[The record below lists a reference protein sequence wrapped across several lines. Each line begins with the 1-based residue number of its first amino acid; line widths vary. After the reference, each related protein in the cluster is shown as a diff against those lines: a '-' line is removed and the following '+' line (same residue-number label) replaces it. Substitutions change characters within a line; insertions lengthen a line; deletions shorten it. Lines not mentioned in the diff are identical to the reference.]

1 MAQLDKIAD
10 NIVKKADTKEDVTMS
25 SFWAEGGCLA
35 QAGVRLIG
43 IGLEELGVEEFIEG
57 KFFDG
62 ELYIDTDKKNYKALN
77 FKNLGVLAMIPAL
90 VAKVARDTVR
100 KAKQMGISG
109 DMKGDKMQTG
119 GLLVV
124 SPKGEKVLYEF
135 KQENPADH
143 AENAAI
149 LKFSCCL
156 QSLFLLL
163 CLVSRLF
170 FLLLDLF
177 EAVELLSLQ
186 FIKLRDDVGK
196 GTFIARN
203 DD

>member
-1 MAQLDKIAD
+1 MFCRVGA
-10 NIVKKADTKEDVTMS
+10 KELS
-25 SFWAEGGCLA
+25 LLAPQLA

-77 FKNLGVLAMIPAL
+77 FRNLSVLALIPAL

-100 KAKQMGISG
+100 KAKQLGISG

-149 LKFSCCL
+149 LKALGLEAGEAAVGGDKKDSMN
-156 QSLFLLL
+156 
-163 CLVSRLF
+163 VT
-170 FLLLDLF
+170 DL
-177 EAVELLSLQ
+177 ECE
-186 FIKLRDDVGK
+186 DVCAMPAK
-196 GTFIARN
+196 K
-203 DD
+203 

>member
-1 MAQLDKIAD
+1 MFCRVGA
-10 NIVKKADTKEDVTMS
+10 KELS
-25 SFWAEGGCLA
+25 LLAPQLA

-77 FKNLGVLAMIPAL
+77 FKNLSALGLIPAL
-90 VAKVARDTVR
+90 IAKVARDTVR

-124 SPKGEKVLYEF
+124 SPKGEKILYEF

-149 LKFSCCL
+149 LGALGLEAGTATGEKKENL
-156 QSLFLLL
+156 N
-163 CLVSRLF
+163 VT
-170 FLLLDLF
+170 DL
-177 EAVELLSLQ
+177 ECEEVCAMPA
-186 FIKLRDDVGK
+186 KK
-196 GTFIARN
+196 
-203 DD
+203 

>member
-10 NIVKKADTKEDVTMS
+10 NVVKKADTKEDVTMS
-25 SFWAEGGCLA
+25 SFWAEGGCVLLFMRRFGWMFCRVGAKELSLLAPQLA

-109 DMKGDKMQTG
+109 DMKCDKKQTG
-119 GLLVV
+119 GLIVL

-143 AENAAI
+143 A
-149 LKFSCCL
+149 
-156 QSLFLLL
+156 
-163 CLVSRLF
+163 
-170 FLLLDLF
+170 
-177 EAVELLSLQ
+177 
-186 FIKLRDDVGK
+186 
-196 GTFIARN
+196 
-203 DD
+203 